1 MADAKKL
8 AAAIR
13 DLPALHAKR
22 DLQLV
27 KALGP
32 VGDGDDGALIAH
44 GDEWIVLCGEAM
56 LPSYVAAQPRAAGA
70 SAVVTN
76 VSDVRAMGGRPLAIL
91 DMLVSPDEAHA
102 QLVLEGLAWAAELL
116 GVEVV
121 GGHLTI
127 GGAASLSATCTG
139 IARRPLR
146 AAAARSGDVL
156 LAAFCLEG
164 RYTSDD
170 HDFFSSLRDRAPD
183 RLRSDGDA
191 LTEVAEQGLCHAARD
206 VSMPGAAG
214 SLLQLLEAAGCGAV
228 LDVDRLPRPDGVEIE
243 RWLRTFPSFGFLL
256 ATTAEHAEAARN
268 VFTQRGLAC
277 EICGAFEDTRRL
289 DLESGAERATVWDF
303 DIAPLTGLGGG
314 EPEVDRHRLVG
325 DAEHRGGVAVEAPAE
340 PLEEAHVRHLDLR
353 DHAPA
358 AELAGGAD
366 GEAHE
371 HRAELRRTLGRQ
383 DGQPVAL
390 PQPVAVERVEAHGAD
405 HLLAGERDRVLRR
418 GMLVAGVVVV
428 VLEDPLHLDE
438 HLPPDREV
446 ALELGRV
453 ARDRAA
459 ERGRL
464 AVVRKR

>member
-1 MADAKKL
+1 MSDVHAL
-8 AAAIR
+8 AAAIA

-27 KALGP
+27 RPLGP

-116 GVEVV
+116 GVDVV

-127 GGAASLSATCTG
+127 GAAASLSATCTG

-146 AAAARSGDVL
+146 AAAARPGDVL

-164 RYTSDD
+164 RYMSDE

-183 RLRSDGDA
+183 RLRTDGDA
-191 LTEVAEQGLCHAARD
+191 LPDVAENGLCHAARD
-206 VSMPGAAG
+206 VSMPGVAG
-214 SLLQLLEAAGCGAV
+214 SLLQMLEGAGCGAV
-228 LDVDRLPRPDGVEIE
+228 LDVDRVPRPEGVSTE

-256 ATTAEHAEAARN
+256 AATTREDAEAARA

-277 EICGAFEDTRRL
+277 EVCGQFEDSRRL
-289 DLESGAERATVWDF
+289 DLQSGADRATVWDLA
-303 DIAPLTGLGGG
+303 IAPLTGLG
-314 EPEVDRHRLVG
+314 
-325 DAEHRGGVAVEAPAE
+325 RGGRARSPS
-340 PLEEAHVRHLDLR
+340 
-353 DHAPA
+353 
-358 AELAGGAD
+358 AGA
-366 GEAHE
+366 
-371 HRAELRRTLGRQ
+371 
-383 DGQPVAL
+383 
-390 PQPVAVERVEAHGAD
+390 
-405 HLLAGERDRVLRR
+405 
-418 GMLVAGVVVV
+418 
-428 VLEDPLHLDE
+428 
-438 HLPPDREV
+438 
-446 ALELGRV
+446 
-453 ARDRAA
+453 
-459 ERGRL
+459 
-464 AVVRKR
+464 